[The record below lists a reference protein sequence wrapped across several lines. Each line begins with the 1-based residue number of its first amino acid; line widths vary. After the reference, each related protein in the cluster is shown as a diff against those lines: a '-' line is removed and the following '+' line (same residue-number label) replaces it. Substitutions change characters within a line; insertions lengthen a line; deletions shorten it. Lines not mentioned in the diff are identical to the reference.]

1 MKIASFNVN
10 GIKARLHQLT
20 AWLPE
25 AQPDV
30 VVLQEIKSQDEGFPA
45 DAIEDLGWRVWT
57 HGQKS
62 WNGVAVLSRLPVEDV
77 RRGLPGEDG
86 DEQARWIEAD
96 VMGERCM
103 VTVAGLYLPNGN
115 PAPGPKYDYKLA
127 WMERLRQRAG
137 ALLATEAP
145 VVMLGDYNV
154 IPEPRDA
161 ARPDNWVDD
170 ALFLPETR
178 AAFRRVVHQGWTD
191 AIRIRAPQATR
202 GPFTFWDYQRQSW
215 DRDNGIRIDHILLS
229 PQAADLMRDAGVDR
243 DQRAGEKPS
252 DHVPVWVDLA
262 A

>member
-1 MKIASFNVN
+1 
-10 GIKARLHQLT
+10 
-20 AWLPE
+20 
-25 AQPDV
+25 
-30 VVLQEIKSQDEGFPA
+30 
-45 DAIEDLGWRVWT
+45 
-57 HGQKS
+57 
-62 WNGVAVLSRLPVEDV
+62 
-77 RRGLPGEDG
+77 
-86 DEQARWIEAD
+86 
-96 VMGERCM
+96 MGERCM

-127 WMERLRQRAG
+127 WMERLRHRAG

-161 ARPDNWVDD
+161 ARPENWADD

-229 PQAADLMRDAGVDR
+229 PQAADLMRNAGVDR

>member
-1 MKIASFNVN
+1 MKIASFNIN

-30 VVLQEIKSQDEGFPA
+30 VVLQEIKTVDEGFPA
-45 DAIEDLGWRVWT
+45 EMIEDLGWQVWT

-62 WNGVAVLSRLPVEDV
+62 WNGVALLSRLPVEAV
-77 RRGLPGEDG
+77 RRGLPGDDG
-86 DEQARWIEAD
+86 DEQARWIEAE
-96 VMGERCM
+96 VMGARHA

-127 WMERLRQRAG
+127 WMERLRARAA
-137 ALLATEAP
+137 ALLDTEAP

-161 ARPDNWVDD
+161 AHPERWVED

-178 AAFRRVVHQGWTD
+178 AAFRRIVNQGWTD
-191 AIRIRAPQATR
+191 ALRIRDPHGTR
-202 GPFTFWDYQRQSW
+202 GPFTFWDYQRQAW
-215 DRDNGIRIDHILLS
+215 ERDNGIRIDHLLLS

-243 DQRAGEKPS
+243 DQRATEKPS
-252 DHVPVWVDLA
+252 DHVPVWVEIDA
-262 A
+262 